1 MLNLLRSRNEE
12 KATAHRLY
20 AGLMERARAPVFFLN
35 FAVPDTIDGRFDLVA
50 LHAAL
55 VLERLKGVDDD
66 LAQGLIDA
74 IFIGFDEALREL
86 GVGDMGAGRRL
97 KSMANAFYGRLTA
110 YGEAQDIDALTPA
123 IHRNVYRGDG
133 ASADQAARLATYA
146 QSARSHLAG
155 WRPDQQP
162 IAFGPLPE

>member
-12 KATAHRLY
+12 KARAHRLY
-20 AGLMERARAPVFFLN
+20 AGLMERARAPAFFVSL
-35 FAVPDTIDGRFDLVA
+35 AVPDTIDGRFDLVA

-55 VLERLKGVDDD
+55 VLEHLKGVDGD
-66 LAQGLIDA
+66 LAQGLTDA

-97 KSMANAFYGRLTA
+97 KSMANAFYGRLAA
-110 YGEAQDIDALTPA
+110 YSEAYDLGALAAA
-123 IHRNVYRGDG
+123 INRNVYRGDAG
-133 ASADQAARLATYA
+133 RADQSARLATYA
-146 QSARSHLAG
+146 QSVRSHLAG
-155 WRPDQQP
+155 WRPDEEP

>member
-1 MLNLLRSRNEE
+1 MLNLLRPRNDE
-12 KATAHRLY
+12 KAKAHRLY
-20 AGLMERARAPVFFLN
+20 GGLMERARAPAFFVT

-55 VLERLKGVDDD
+55 VLERLKGTDAS
-66 LAQGLIDA
+66 LAQGLTDA

-97 KSMANAFYGRLTA
+97 KSMANAFYGRLAAYTA
-110 YGEAQDIDALTPA
+110 AQDHAQLSEA
-123 IHRNVYRGDG
+123 VNRNIYRGD
-133 ASADQAARLATYA
+133 SSRMDQAARLATYA
-146 QSARSHLAG
+146 QSVRSHLAG
-155 WRPDQQP
+155 WRPDEEP